1 MKKPLVVKLWLGLL
15 IVGIMAGCHRTPADP
30 RPAALS
36 YYVAL
41 SKQDWKTMYPLTA
54 FSAEEK
60 DVYKNADDF
69 AQKMEKQLSVDM
81 PSKQGF
87 DYMKGLSAISV
98 SPATIQGDKAEVP
111 TAATLRFQ
119 NKIFH
124 FHGVAHMLEVGGK
137 WKFDTSASGTDVT
150 AKAITQ
156 LLGQPEKPPVPTIT
170 VRPK

>member
-1 MKKPLVVKLWLGLL
+1 MKRPLLVKLWVGLL
-15 IVGIMAGCHRTPADP
+15 VVGIMAGCHRTPTDP
-30 RPAALS
+30 RPAVLA

-41 SKQDWKTMYPLTA
+41 SKQDWKAMYPLTA

-87 DYMKGLSAISV
+87 DYLKRLSDISV

-111 TAATLRFQ
+111 TAATLRYQ
-119 NKIFH
+119 GKILR
-124 FHGVAHMLEVGGK
+124 FHGIAHMIEIGG
-137 WKFDTSASGTDVT
+137 
-150 AKAITQ
+150 
-156 LLGQPEKPPVPTIT
+156 
-170 VRPK
+170 R